1 GGRVLGGRGG
11 GGWSGGGVG
20 VTSQLETCA
29 AVGAATQ
36 APPEQ
41 ICPALQSE
49 SLPQAGA
56 MQVPSSQTWP
66 GLQSLELRQ
75 TATLGAT
82 AGGAPAAKWKMANCG
97 QRSGGGERNCV
108 FLGVLLLSCFYEICP
123 PKLPKTLRQ
132 WRQLSG
138 EVWGFCNLKRGEYCR
153 AESPSTIE
161 LLQDCNRR
169 FRGNHPALLRLSAI
183 ISPYFIRSGFTAAFP

>member
-82 AGGAPAAKWKMANCG
+82 AGGTPAAMSKMAISAQSRG
-97 QRSGGGERNCV
+97 RGERNGG
-108 FLGVLLLSCFYEICP
+108 FIGGLLLLSFFFGICP
-123 PKLPKTLRQ
+123 PKFPKTLRK
-132 WRQLSG
+132 WRARIG
-138 EVWGFCNLKRGEYCR
+138 GFWGFNTESADNMTAPSRRQQLNYYKIASVSF
-153 AESPSTIE
+153 AETI
-161 LLQDCNRR
+161 
-169 FRGNHPALLRLSAI
+169 RL
-183 ISPYFIRSGFTAAFP
+183 Y

>member
-82 AGGAPAAKWKMANCG
+82 AGGAPAAHSTLATA
-97 QRSGGGERNCV
+97 
-108 FLGVLLLSCFYEICP
+108 P
-123 PKLPKTLRQ
+123 PPT
-132 WRQLSG
+132 G
-138 EVWGFCNLKRGEYCR
+138 TPE
-153 AESPSTIE
+153 
-161 LLQDCNRR
+161 
-169 FRGNHPALLRLSAI
+169 
-183 ISPYFIRSGFTAAFP
+183 

>member
-1 GGRVLGGRGG
+1 MASALSATVLPASTGA
-11 GGWSGGGVG
+11 VLG

-82 AGGAPAAKWKMANCG
+82 AGVTPAAMSKLAIAAQSSVRRKRIG
-97 QRSGGGERNCV
+97 V
-108 FLGVLLLSCFYEICP
+108 FMGLLLSSCFYEICP

-153 AESPSTIE
+153 AESPST
-161 LLQDCNRR
+161 N
-169 FRGNHPALLRLSAI
+169 
-183 ISPYFIRSGFTAAFP
+183 